1 MESYWLRALYTIDTS
16 CHGQEFHFVFFLLP
30 SSIVRF
36 DPGNKVLHWRYPGGK
51 EEELVETSRVSSNA
65 NLDNQS
71 GLVYGIKDG
80 RVEGQI
86 TIATNGE
93 QATEDT

>member
-1 MESYWLRALYTIDTS
+1 MQNWI
-16 CHGQEFHFVFFLLP
+16 
-30 SSIVRF
+30 I
-36 DPGNKVLHWRYPGGK
+36 
-51 EEELVETSRVSSNA
+51 RVDWS
-65 NLDNQS
+65 D
-71 GLVYGIKDG
+71 GIKDG